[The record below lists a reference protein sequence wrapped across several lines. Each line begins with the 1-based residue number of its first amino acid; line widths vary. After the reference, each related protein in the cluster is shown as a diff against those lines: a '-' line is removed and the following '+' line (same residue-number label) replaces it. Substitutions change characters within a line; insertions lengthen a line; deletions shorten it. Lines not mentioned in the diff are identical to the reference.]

1 MDAPRYYRI
10 GEMSELFNVPVKT
23 LRYYEEY
30 GILSPAFVSPGS
42 GYRYYDE
49 SHFEKLR
56 LILYLRRIG
65 ISLADIKA
73 IVTGAHARLSYVA
86 ALERHRDFLEDRIKD
101 DQFAIFTLNRRLG
114 EISASYASPRNSVII
129 RRLPA
134 QSAVRFPYAY
144 SSREELERGL
154 LAFRQN
160 TTLDWRFA
168 RVGQVLP
175 RESFEK
181 SEFFSFSAIQVNS
194 PTLYDYREPSHLVH
208 IPEREWAMLFCDKRT
223 DACAP
228 FWVELKGEI
237 SRRGYVPDGDAVRSL
252 ILESGIDG
260 GDYLACLA
268 VPVRRA
274 DE

>member
-10 GEMSELFNVPVKT
+10 GEISELFNVPVKT
-23 LRYYEEY
+23 LRYYEEQ
-30 GILSPAFVSPGS
+30 GILSPAFVTPGS

-65 ISLADIKA
+65 IPLADIKA
-73 IVTGAHARLSYVA
+73 IALGAHARESYIA

-101 DQFAIFTLNRRLG
+101 DQFAIFTLNRRLE
-114 EISASYASPRNSVII
+114 EIALSYASPRNSVLL

-134 QSAVRFPYAY
+134 QSVVRFPYAY
-144 SSREELERGL
+144 SSRTELEQGL
-154 LAFRQN
+154 LAFRKN

-175 RESFEK
+175 RESFENGD
-181 SEFFSFSAIQVNS
+181 FFSFSAIQVNS
-194 PTLYDYREPSHLVH
+194 PTLFDYREPSHLVH
-208 IPEREWAMLFCDKRT
+208 IPEREWALLFCGQKTMD
-223 DACAP
+223 CGP

-237 SRRGYVPDGDAVRSL
+237 ARRGYVPDGDAVRSL
-252 ILESGIDG
+252 ILESGIGRD
-260 GDYLACLA
+260 DYLACLA